1 MSNNQLTTLSQNFLT
16 DQSKLE
22 SAYRLANAFFK
33 SKTFNHTI
41 SNPEQALTV
50 LIAGNEAGLQPIE
63 AMNSFY
69 MVKGSL
75 VMYGSALSKVITRAG
90 IDIKFLER
98 SKTKIKVQY
107 SKNNEVIDTLEYS
120 IQDLPAKST
129 AKGFAPEEKLVYHAH
144 SRFLRYNDVGASVP
158 YTDYDQEVI
167 ESNEPKKTDTK
178 ETENN
183 RILEILNQK
192 NLTLEELETCREP
205 VVATENEDLINLFL
219 KKEEQLKPK
228 TSDGSLIEDKQ
239 PTTDV

>member
-1 MSNNQLTTLSQNFLT
+1 MSHQITNSSQNFLT

-33 SKTFNHTI
+33 SGTFNQTI
-41 SNPEQALTV
+41 SNAEQALTV

-75 VMYGSALSKVITRAG
+75 VMYGSALSKVISRAG

-107 SKNNEVIDTLEYS
+107 SKNNEIIDTLEYS
-120 IQDLPAKST
+120 IQDLPATSK

-158 YTDYDQEVI
+158 YTDYDQEI
-167 ESNEPKKTDTK
+167 IDTNEPKKSDTK
-178 ETENN
+178 ETEDN

-192 NLTLEELETCREP
+192 DLTLEELETCREP
-205 VVATENEDLINLFL
+205 VVASGNEDLANLFL
-219 KKEEQLKPK
+219 EKEKNLKPK
-228 TSDGSLIEDKQ
+228 TSDGALIEDKM
-239 PTTDV
+239 PTTNV

>member
-1 MSNNQLTTLSQNFLT
+1 MKNQLINQTQNFLT

-22 SAYRLANAFFK
+22 SAYRLATAFFK
-33 SKTFNHTI
+33 SGTFNQTI

-75 VMYGSALSKVITRAG
+75 VMYGSALSKVISRAG

-107 SKNNEVIDTLEYS
+107 SKNDEVIDTLEYS
-120 IQDLPAKST
+120 IQDLPSQSK

-158 YTDYDQEVI
+158 YTDYDTEVI
-167 ESNEPKKTDTK
+167 EANEEKKESKK
-178 ETENN
+178 EE
-183 RILEILNQK
+183 ILEKLKIK
-192 NLTLEELETCREP
+192 KEEP
-205 VVATENEDLINLFL
+205 VVKTPEIS
-219 KKEEQLKPK
+219 K
-228 TSDGSLIEDKQ
+228 TSDGSLIEDNL
-239 PTTDV
+239 PITNV